1 MASRK
6 QRRRQ
11 QKLRRH
17 EWEDVLVDEEGNEVV
32 VEADERPAKTKTKAK
47 AERRSSNGRAPRR
60 PIREVQPPS
69 WNRVI
74 KRAGIFAPLMF
85 VTVWFLAG
93 DKLSLAS
100 KVLQTLILL
109 AFFLPFSYVMDRV
122 AYRAYQRRLERG

>member
-17 EWEDVLVDEEGNEVV
+17 EWEEVLVDEQGNEVV
-32 VEADERPAKTKTKAK
+32 LDPDERPAKAK
-47 AERRSSNGRAPRR
+47 PDRRASNGRAPRR
-60 PIREVQPPS
+60 PIRVVQPPS

-74 KRAGIFAPLMF
+74 RRAGIFAPLMF
-85 VTVWFLAG
+85 VTVWFIGG
-93 DKLSLAS
+93 DKLSLPD
-100 KVLQTLILL
+100 KILQTLILL